1 MKPASFNEL
10 NAEVERLRDVGDR
23 SGALEL
29 LTRSE
34 SLFPAQAALTLM
46 LRVEL
51 LAMMGRASD
60 ALAAL
65 RGGLDRGYRYRG
77 RWLRHER
84 FAALTSQPD
93 FGVLV
98 ERSDAQYERA
108 QAVARPDLSIL
119 VPLERPV
126 RYERV
131 LIALHGNN
139 RTMEDTVPSWQSVVR
154 EGWVLAVPQSSE
166 IGTTPGFF
174 IWNDRERA
182 GRDIE
187 THVQTLSAR
196 LSVDPSRF
204 VLGGF
209 SMGARLAL
217 ELGLSS
223 RSPARKLLAIAA
235 WLPDFETLADL
246 LEASVIHENRVYV
259 VVGRHDASGY
269 EGSVRLVDHLR
280 TLGAHAEIEIHEG
293 GHEEPG
299 DMPATLRRALRFL
312 EDNAP

>member
-1 MKPASFNEL
+1 MRPNSFNEL
-10 NAEVERLRDVGDR
+10 NATVERLRADGDR

-34 SLFPAQAALTLM
+34 AFFPPQAALTRM

-51 LAMMGRASD
+51 LAAMGRTD
-60 ALAAL
+60 AAVDLL
-65 RGGLDRGYRYRG
+65 RDGLDRGYRYRG

-84 FAALTSQPD
+84 FVALTSHPD
-93 FGVLV
+93 FSALV
-98 ERSDAQYERA
+98 ERSDTQYETA
-108 QAVARPDLSIL
+108 QAEARPDLSIL
-119 VPLERPV
+119 VPREGPGRE
-126 RYERV
+126 ERV

-139 RTMEDTVPSWQSVVR
+139 RTMRDTVPSWQSVVR

-182 GRDIE
+182 RKDIE
-187 THVQTLSAR
+187 THLETLSSR
-196 LSVDPSRF
+196 LSPDSSRF

-217 ELGLSS
+217 ELGLSGS
-223 RSPARKLLAIAA
+223 SPARKILAIAT
-235 WLPDFETLADL
+235 WLPDFETLANL
-246 LEASVIHENRVYV
+246 LEASVIQKSLVYV

-280 TLGAHAEIEIHEG
+280 TLGAHAELEIHEG

-299 DMPATLRRALRFL
+299 DMPATLHRALAFL
-312 EDNAP
+312 GGDAP